1 MLRDLEV
8 VGIKQYFDVNNL
20 YEQPVM
26 ELCNPN
32 KRQLTIYS
40 EVQDLKL
47 TLRFTSVS
55 EMTFTIYKDEKRG
68 DMQFELTRKQIQTI
82 IKELQENEFVE
93 RQGSARSGKWVV
105 KHIQKTD

>member
-20 YEQPVM
+20 YEQPIM

-47 TLRFTSVS
+47 TLRFASVS
-55 EMTFTIYKDEKRG
+55 
-68 DMQFELTRKQIQTI
+68 
-82 IKELQENEFVE
+82 
-93 RQGSARSGKWVV
+93 
-105 KHIQKTD
+105 

>member
-1 MLRDLEV
+1 MPRDLEV

-32 KRQLTIYS
+32 KKQLTIYS

-47 TLRFTSVS
+47 TLRFSSVS

-68 DMQFELTRKQIQTI
+68 DMQFELTRKQRLIH
-82 IKELQENEFVE
+82 VE
-93 RQGSARSGKWVV
+93 GIGYCKCN
-105 KHIQKTD
+105 